1 MNYKNM
7 DYIEVYPSSG
17 GYIKIEDSEDIE
29 KILDNFNSLKV
40 IKEKIPSK
48 SKLEYHGEGKYE
60 EYLERL
66 RETGAFSIS
75 FHGSSSDRIYF
86 TNEYFTIYHNGYDWD
101 YTEYYIIDSGY
112 NPEDNSSK
120 FYDFMVEL
128 ISKYVEEQ
136 YKSQTYL
143 KYSRFGYDN
152 LYFALKLIN
161 TDGIV
166 IKTYIYDAFG
176 VEKNID
182 DADTN
187 AFRYC
192 GEYYD
197 SETGTL
203 LF

>member
-1 MNYKNM
+1 MSKRKATVIIIIVIVIISAVIIFCWRPVSRIFKKSSNMNYKNM

-101 YTEYYIIDSGY
+101 YTEYYIKDSGY
-112 NPEDNSSK
+112 NPEDKTSK
-120 FYDFMVEL
+120 FSDFLDEL
-128 ISKYVEEQ
+128 ISKYVEE
-136 YKSQTYL
+136 
-143 KYSRFGYDN
+143 
-152 LYFALKLIN
+152 
-161 TDGIV
+161 
-166 IKTYIYDAFG
+166 
-176 VEKNID
+176 
-182 DADTN
+182 
-187 AFRYC
+187 
-192 GEYYD
+192 
-197 SETGTL
+197 
-203 LF
+203 